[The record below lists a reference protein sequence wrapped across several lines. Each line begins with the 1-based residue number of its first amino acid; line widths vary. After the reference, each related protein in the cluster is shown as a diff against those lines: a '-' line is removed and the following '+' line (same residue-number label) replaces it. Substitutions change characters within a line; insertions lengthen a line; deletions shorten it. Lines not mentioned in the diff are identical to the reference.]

1 VIARINDPGRLHV
14 LRAAIAAGGAAAA
27 LTSHVLNC
35 DDDEITVAA
44 DDCLDLLLRAS
55 LEALDASGVLTGED
69 DRARL
74 RVALS
79 DYIDRPQPLDG
90 GRCRICGCTDAAA
103 CVGVPIAKGVFGNCS
118 WADASRTLCSNPA
131 CLEQAGVGKL
141 ELVS

>member
-1 VIARINDPGRLHV
+1 VIARINDPGRRHV

-35 DDDEITVAA
+35 VDDAIPEAA
-44 DDCLDLLLRAS
+44 DQSLELLLRAA
-55 LEALDASGVLTGED
+55 LEALDAAGVLDGED

-74 RVALS
+74 RVALA
-79 DYIDRPQPLDG
+79 DYIERPQSLAG
-90 GRCRICGCTDAAA
+90 GRCRICGCTETAA

-118 WADASRTLCSNPA
+118 WADASRALCSNPA
-131 CLEQAGVGKL
+131 CLAQAGFGKL